1 MGVIDFSALT
11 AYVDQISSKLIKKA
25 ILIDRTLQTGV
36 TITTGIKGSQAINI
50 LNSTLIG
57 QATACGASPTGS
69 VALSQRNITVCP
81 LTVFEDICASQFD
94 NYWTETLQPKGSY
107 VDVNAIA
114 DIYNEDKVMKIS
126 QLAGQIRWRG
136 SKAGHKFNGTT
147 ASATG
152 NIILCDGWL
161 EDLEF
166 VAGSA
171 SVIQAGYTASS
182 GFTNA
187 NALDIVDSIINTATT
202 DASGILMQPNL
213 NIYMSPG
220 YFNTLTVAMRKANL
234 YHYNSDTNQGGEYM
248 IKNYLGTNFN
258 VVAVEGLATTTRV
271 VTTYA
276 ANLVAGFDM
285 ENDQDNYEVFYDRR
299 LDTLYFRAK
308 WKQASKVAFP
318 EMVVEYIG

>member
-1 MGVIDFSALT
+1 MGVIDFSGLT

-36 TITTGIKGSQAINI
+36 TITTGIKGTQAINI

-94 NYWTETLQPKGSY
+94 AYWTETLQPKGSY
-107 VDVNAIA
+107 VETNAIA

-136 SKAGHKFNGTT
+136 SKLGHQFNGST

-152 NIILCDGWL
+152 NITLCDGWL

-166 VAGSA
+166 NSGSA
-171 SVIQAGYTASS
+171 SVIVAGATFS
-182 GFTNA
+182 GFTSA
-187 NALDIVDSIINTATT
+187 NALDIVDAIIGQVTAS
-202 DASGILMQPNL
+202 ASGILMQPNL
-213 NIYMSPG
+213 NIYMSPA
-220 YFNTLTVAMRKANL
+220 YFNALTVAMRKANL

-258 VVAVEGLATTTRV
+258 IVAVEGLATTTRIV
-271 VTTYA
+271 ATYA
-276 ANLVAGFDM
+276 ANLVAGFDL
-285 ENDQDNYEVFYDRR
+285 ENDAENYEVFYDRR

-308 WKQASKVAFP
+308 WKQASKVGYP
-318 EMVVEYIG
+318 DQVVEYKG